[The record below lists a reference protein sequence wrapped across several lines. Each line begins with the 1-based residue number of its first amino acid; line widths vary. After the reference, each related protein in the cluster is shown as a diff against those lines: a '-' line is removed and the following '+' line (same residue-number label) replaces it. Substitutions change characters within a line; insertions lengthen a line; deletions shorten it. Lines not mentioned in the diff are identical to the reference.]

1 MANVSWERV
10 KYTIALP
17 ASIVSD
23 TPHLREKTAKLGTIA
38 RACSIFGVNEI
49 VLYADQGA
57 AAQQGEFALCELI
70 LRFMETPQYL
80 RKRLFGINPLLRFTG
95 ILPPLQIPS
104 HNVGQPNVDVKV
116 GDLREGVVVGREG
129 QYLRV
134 DLGLGRPALCR
145 GQLPNGSRLTVR
157 LSKLEADLQ
166 GDLVDR
172 SQIDIYWGYQV
183 NARKSKLGTLLQE
196 RYELKIGT
204 SHFGS
209 SLMDCWSNVVESFR
223 KGGSV
228 LIVFGSPKQGIQNML
243 ALEGKTPNE
252 LFDYFVNT
260 IPGQNVSTVR
270 TEEAVMITLGV
281 LNIARLGK

>member
-1 MANVSWERV
+1 MVNVSLDRV
-10 KYTIALP
+10 KYAIALP

-23 TPHLREKTAKLGTIA
+23 TPHLREKTAKLGMIA

-49 VLYADQGA
+49 LLYADQGA
-57 AAQQGEFALCELI
+57 ATQESEFVLCELI

-104 HNVGQPNVDVKV
+104 HNVGQSNGDVNV
-116 GDLREGVVVGREG
+116 GDLREGVVIGREG
-129 QYLRV
+129 QYLRI
-134 DLGLGRPALCR
+134 DLGLGRPALCK
-145 GQLPNGSRLTVR
+145 GDLPNGSRLTVR
-157 LSKLEADLQ
+157 MSKLGASLQ
-166 GDLVDR
+166 CDLVDR

-183 NARKSKLGTLLQE
+183 NARKLKLGTLLQE
-196 RYELKIGT
+196 RYDLKIGT

-209 SLMDCWSNVVESFR
+209 NFMDCWSNIVESIR
-223 KGGSV
+223 KSGSV
-228 LIVFGSPKQGIQNML
+228 LIVFGSPKQGIQNIL
-243 ALEGKTPNE
+243 ASEGKTPKE
-252 LFDYFVNT
+252 LFDYYVNT

-281 LNIARLGK
+281 LNLARLNK

>member
-1 MANVSWERV
+1 MANVSLERV

-23 TPHLREKTAKLGTIA
+23 TPHLREKTAKLGMIA

-49 VLYADQGA
+49 ALYADQA
-57 AAQQGEFALCELI
+57 APAQQSEFALCELI

-104 HNVGQPNVDVKV
+104 HDVGQSNGDVKV
-116 GDLREGVVVGREG
+116 GDLREGVVIGRQG

-134 DLGLGRPALCR
+134 DLGLGRSALCI

-157 LSKLEADLQ
+157 LSKLGADLQ

-183 NARKSKLGTLLQE
+183 NARKSKLETLLQE
-196 RYELKIGT
+196 RYALKIGT

-209 SLMDCWSNVVESFR
+209 NLMDCWSNIVGSIR

-228 LIVFGSPKQGIQNML
+228 LVVFGSPKQGIQNIL
-243 ALEGKTPNE
+243 GLDAKAPNE
-252 LFDYFVNT
+252 LFDYFINT

-281 LNIARLGK
+281 LNLARLGK

>member
-1 MANVSWERV
+1 MANVTCKRV
-10 KYTIALP
+10 KYTLALP

-23 TPHLREKTAKLGTIA
+23 TPHLREKTAKLGMIA

-49 VLYADQGA
+49 VLYADHGGT
-57 AAQQGEFALCELI
+57 AQQSEFALCELI

-80 RKRLFGINPLLRFTG
+80 RKQLFGINPMLRFTG

-104 HNVGQPNVDVKV
+104 HNVGQSTGDLNV
-116 GDLREGVVVGREG
+116 GDLREGVVIGRES

-134 DLGLGRPALCR
+134 DLGLGRPALCK
-145 GQLPNGSRLTVR
+145 GELPNGSRLTVR
-157 LSKLEADLQ
+157 LSKLGAGLQ
-166 GDLVDR
+166 CDIVDR

-209 SLMDCWSNVVESFR
+209 SIMECWSNIIESIR

-228 LIVFGSPKQGIQNML
+228 LIVFGSPKQGIQNIL
-243 ALEGKTPNE
+243 ASEGKTPNE

-281 LNIARLGK
+281 LNLARLGK